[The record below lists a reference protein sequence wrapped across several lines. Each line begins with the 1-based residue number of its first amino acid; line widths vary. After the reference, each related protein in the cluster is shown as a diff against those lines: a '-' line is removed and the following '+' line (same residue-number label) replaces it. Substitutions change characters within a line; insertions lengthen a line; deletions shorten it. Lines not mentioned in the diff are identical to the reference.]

1 MKKHLIP
8 ILMILISISLWLI
21 FYPQLPDQVPMQW
34 GVDGTVNW
42 TASKFIALL
51 TNSGMY
57 IFIYLIMLI
66 SPKIDPKKNN
76 YKQFSR
82 SYDIIVSAVMS
93 IFLLIN
99 LIILFTSL
107 GYQLQVHFFIPI
119 LVGLLLVIFGNY
131 MQTIKPNWLIGI
143 RTPWTLASE
152 AVWRKTHRL
161 GSRVFILLG
170 FILIIIPF
178 VSDQYVLPITLISI
192 TIVALIPTVYS
203 YLLYRKLKES
213 GGDKGD

>member
-1 MKKHLIP
+1 
-8 ILMILISISLWLI
+8 
-21 FYPQLPDQVPMQW
+21 
-34 GVDGTVNW
+34 
-42 TASKFIALL
+42 
-51 TNSGMY
+51 
-57 IFIYLIMLI
+57 
-66 SPKIDPKKNN
+66 PKKNN

-192 TIVALIPTVYS
+192 TIVA
-203 YLLYRKLKES
+203 
-213 GGDKGD
+213 